1 MNYFLNKWAAAG
13 AASSKNLSIPKPA
26 NSNSSFATPPLSAA
40 KAGKPSPQAAA
51 QVNTLPQA
59 MAPSTLLPSVSNQAA
74 AVSQVNSGDVS
85 TNTSN
90 DNYAKMA
97 QATTFKV
104 MLDLMTSGSMTRN
117 LLNMRPK

>member
-1 MNYFLNKWAAAG
+1 MGKFLRKWAEAG
-13 AASSKNLSIPKPA
+13 AAQAKKLELPKPPSGGGSMSA
-26 NSNSSFATPPLSAA
+26 PPLSAA
-40 KAGKPSPQAAA
+40 KAGKPAPQAAA
-51 QVNTLPQA
+51 QVNTAPQT

-90 DNYAKMA
+90 SNYAKMA
-97 QATTFKV
+97 QATTFGL

-117 LLNMRPK
+117 LLNMRPR